1 MKGDDGMKDIF
12 ELLVEKYAN
21 MVTRIC
27 YVNLESRADAE
38 DAWQNVFLKLFK
50 NKKIQE
56 KPDDEIRKWL
66 ITVSLNEC
74 RDIKR
79 KLFHRNHYDIDDLN
93 VSYSED
99 FDKELIWAVRN
110 LPTKYLQVIQLYYI
124 EGYSVNEISQILSVK
139 ESTIK
144 SRLKRGREML
154 KGELNNE

>member
-1 MKGDDGMKDIF
+1 MKDDF
-12 ELLVEKYAN
+12 ELLVEKYADT
-21 MVTRIC
+21 VTRIC

-50 NKKIQE
+50 NEKIRQ

-66 ITVSLNEC
+66 VTVSLNEC

-79 KLFHRNHYDIDDLN
+79 KLFHRNHYDIDELS

-99 FDKELIWAVRN
+99 FDKELIWAIRN

-124 EGYSVNEISQILSVK
+124 EGYSVSEISQILSAN
-139 ESTIK
+139 ENTIK
-144 SRLKRGREML
+144 SRLKRGRDLL
-154 KGELNNE
+154 KGELKDE

>member
-1 MKGDDGMKDIF
+1 MKDNF
-12 ELLVEKYAN
+12 ERLVEKYADT
-21 MVTRIC
+21 VTRIC
-27 YVNLESRADAE
+27 YVNLENRADAE
-38 DAWQNVFLKLFK
+38 DAWQNVFLKLFR
-50 NKKIQE
+50 NEKIQQ

-66 ITVSLNEC
+66 VTVSLNEC

-79 KLFHRNHYDIDDLN
+79 KLFHRNHYDIDELV

-99 FDKELIWAVRN
+99 FDKELIAAVRN
-110 LPTKYLQVIQLYYI
+110 LPAKYLQVIQLYYI

-139 ESTIK
+139 ENTIK